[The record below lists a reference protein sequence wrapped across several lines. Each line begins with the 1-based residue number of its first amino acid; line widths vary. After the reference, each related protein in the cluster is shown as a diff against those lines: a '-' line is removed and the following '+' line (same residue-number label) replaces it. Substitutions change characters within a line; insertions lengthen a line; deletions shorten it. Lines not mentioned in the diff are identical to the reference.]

1 MNQISEQ
8 ELHQHVTIV
17 AWLNIGINALL
28 LLLGLCGGVILVSI
42 GLIPAAEGDATA
54 FGVLSIIALVAVLF
68 FGVLALPGILA
79 GYGLLRRERWGQ
91 ILALIVAILSLF
103 NFPVG
108 TLIGAYTLFVLLQNS
123 ATAYFAPEAS

>member
-8 ELHQHVTIV
+8 DLHQHVTIV
-17 AWLNIGINALL
+17 AWLNIGVNALL
-28 LLLGLCGGVILVSI
+28 LLLGLCGGVFLVGI
-42 GLIPAAEGDATA
+42 GLIPAAEGDPTA

-79 GYGLLRRERWGQ
+79 GYGLLRGERWGQ
-91 ILALIVAILSLF
+91 ILALVVAILSVF

-108 TLIGAYTLFVLLQNS
+108 TLIGAYTLFVLLQDS
-123 ATAYFAPEAS
+123 ATAYFAPEAP